1 MKCAYLTN
9 LSAQTEMIHYV
20 THRISPKSGNDFR
33 LDYVYLPIQIWRV
46 KFYFT
51 FGRVP
56 VFRRPIFNDVG
67 YVNIAS
73 IQFNGFK
80 CERHRFKLNVIFI
93 KFLFHPK
100 LWFFCPGLI
109 RWLPKYPDCPKS
121 SCTKLRLY
129 PKELSFHVRL
139 NLRDKSVDE
148 VLILKSYHGGC
159 RSADNSSLSSLFRL
173 GMSRT
178 QWLWR

>member
-1 MKCAYLTN
+1 MQKF
-9 LSAQTEMIHYV
+9 
-20 THRISPKSGNDFR
+20 ISNFFHFFKSF
-33 LDYVYLPIQIWRV
+33 
-46 KFYFT
+46 
-51 FGRVP
+51 
-56 VFRRPIFNDVG
+56 
-67 YVNIAS
+67 
-73 IQFNGFK
+73 FK

-178 QWLWR
+178 QWLWRGIWCLSQAILRPDIFHFRTL